1 MTKHAA
7 QELNNSDKCR
17 GYMTDDYAKLL
28 EALAKVSTQSVR
40 SNANSPATSSPH
52 VG

>member
-17 GYMTDDYAKLL
+17 GYMTDHYATRGLGQGKYLVSSL
-28 EALAKVSTQSVR
+28 QCQLAR
-40 SNANSPATSSPH
+40 D
-52 VG
+52 